1 MCFIGKVKQSL
12 LIFQILAFGIFG
24 KVFTSDEDDIAK
36 AISKIVNGDNSVSN
50 QSTDGDDNND
60 ATSADNDNDNDND
73 FASQVSDS
81 VVSISSKVGKSVT
94 KKVSHEVSR
103 ELKKEIRQNADST
116 TASGL
121 DKIVDAVENFFKSL

>member
-60 ATSADNDNDNDND
+60 ATAADNDNDND

-81 VVSISSKVGKSVT
+81 VVSISSKVGKSVA

-121 DKIVDAVENFFKSL
+121 DKIVDAVENFLKSL

>member
-12 LIFQILAFGIFG
+12 LIFQILALGIFG

-60 ATSADNDNDNDND
+60 ATSADNDNDND

-116 TASGL
+116 TASRL

>member
-12 LIFQILAFGIFG
+12 LIFQILALGISG

-60 ATSADNDNDNDND
+60 ATSADNDND

>member
-50 QSTDGDDNND
+50 QPTDGDDNND
-60 ATSADNDNDNDND
+60 ATSADNDNDND

-81 VVSISSKVGKSVT
+81 VVSISRKVGKSVT

-121 DKIVDAVENFFKSL
+121 DKIVDAVENFLKSL

>member
-12 LIFQILAFGIFG
+12 LIFQILALGIFG

-60 ATSADNDNDNDND
+60 ATSADNDNDND

-94 KKVSHEVSR
+94 KKVSHEMSR
-103 ELKKEIRQNADST
+103 ELKKEIRQNADGT

>member
-12 LIFQILAFGIFG
+12 LIFQILALGIFG

-60 ATSADNDNDNDND
+60 ATSADNDND

-121 DKIVDAVENFFKSL
+121 DKIVDAVESFLKSL

>member
-60 ATSADNDNDNDND
+60 ATSADNDNDND

-81 VVSISSKVGKSVT
+81 VVSISSNVGKSVT

-121 DKIVDAVENFFKSL
+121 DKIVDAVENFLKSL

>member
-12 LIFQILAFGIFG
+12 LIFQILALGIFG

-60 ATSADNDNDNDND
+60 ATSADNDNDND

-121 DKIVDAVENFFKSL
+121 DKIVDAVENFLKSL

>member
-12 LIFQILAFGIFG
+12 LIFQILALGIFG

-60 ATSADNDNDNDND
+60 ATSADNDNDND

-81 VVSISSKVGKSVT
+81 VVSISSKVGKSVA

-121 DKIVDAVENFFKSL
+121 DKIVDAVENFLKSL